1 VLGLCGMAYGIAV
14 QAHLSGFI
22 AVYVA
27 ALVLGNTE
35 LPHRQAVRGFA
46 EGVGWLSQIGLF
58 VLLGLL
64 VSPSE
69 LLAQLGPA
77 LVVGVVLALVARPLS
92 VLASVTWFR
101 VPLREQVL
109 LSWGGLRGAVPI
121 VLATVP
127 VVAGVPGSE
136 VLVELVFVLVV
147 VFTLLQAPTLPALA
161 ARLGLHRG
169 EAVDLEVESSPLGA
183 LGAEVLQVRVGP
195 GSRLHGLEVF
205 ELRLPRGA
213 DVSLVVRDGEAMVPD
228 ARTPLRHGDDL
239 LVITL
244 AGVRVAAED
253 RLRALS
259 ERGRLAA
266 WREPAPPASA
276 PRRRTRWPL
285 RR

>member
-1 VLGLCGMAYGIAV
+1 
-14 QAHLSGFI
+14 
-22 AVYVA
+22 
-27 ALVLGNTE
+27 
-35 LPHRQAVRGFA
+35 
-46 EGVGWLSQIGLF
+46 
-58 VLLGLL
+58 
-64 VSPSE
+64 
-69 LLAQLGPA
+69 
-77 LVVGVVLALVARPLS
+77 
-92 VLASVTWFR
+92 

-136 VLVELVFVLVV
+136 ALVELVFVLVV
-147 VFTLLQAPTLPALA
+147 VFTLLQAPTLPGLA
-161 ARLGLHRG
+161 ARLGLARD

-213 DVSLVVRDGEAMVPD
+213 DVSLVVRGGEAMVPE
-228 ARTPLRHGDDL
+228 ARTALRHGDDL

-244 AGVRVAAED
+244 AGVRTATED

-259 ERGRLAA
+259 EAGRLAA
-266 WREPAPPASA
+266 WRAAAAPTAPAPA
-276 PRRRTRWPL
+276 RRRAL
-285 RR
+285 RHLGR